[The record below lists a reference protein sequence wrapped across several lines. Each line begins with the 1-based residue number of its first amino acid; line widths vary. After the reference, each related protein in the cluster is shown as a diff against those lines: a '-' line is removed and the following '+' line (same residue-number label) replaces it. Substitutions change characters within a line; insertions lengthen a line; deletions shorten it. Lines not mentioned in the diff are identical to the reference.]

1 MSDSVTRAAFLRRM
15 GRSTAGFFSTLA
27 DLVLGDSLDTIV
39 RLFPTFLRPPGA
51 LPEGDF
57 LETCTRCGKCVSACP
72 HFVIRRVPLP
82 DSFDEGTPFL
92 SPRDVYCRL
101 CDDLP
106 CITACPSGALRR
118 PSQGQ
123 TAHIGIARTDAA
135 ACLRRNGEA
144 CTACVSACP
153 DRFAALS
160 LTGSAT
166 PPAVDASRC
175 SGCGACE
182 AACPV
187 RPDPAITVHPT
198 ASR

>member
-1 MSDSVTRAAFLRRM
+1 MADPVTRAEFLRRM
-15 GRSTAGFFSTLA
+15 GRFTAGFFGTIA
-27 DLVLGDSLDTIV
+27 DLVFGDSLETIA

-51 LPEGDF
+51 LPEGEF
-57 LETCTRCGKCVSACP
+57 LETCTRCGTCVSACP
-72 HFVIRRVPLP
+72 HFAIRRVLLP

-92 SPRDVYCRL
+92 SPRDAYCHL
-101 CDDLP
+101 CHDLP
-106 CITACPSGALRR
+106 CVTACPSGALRPPPR
-118 PSQGQ
+118 GQ
-123 TAHIGIARTDAA
+123 PLRIGTARTDADS
-135 ACLRRNGEA
+135 CLRSSGDA

-160 LTGSAT
+160 LTGGST
-166 PPAVDASRC
+166 PPTVDAGRC

-182 AACPV
+182 SACPV